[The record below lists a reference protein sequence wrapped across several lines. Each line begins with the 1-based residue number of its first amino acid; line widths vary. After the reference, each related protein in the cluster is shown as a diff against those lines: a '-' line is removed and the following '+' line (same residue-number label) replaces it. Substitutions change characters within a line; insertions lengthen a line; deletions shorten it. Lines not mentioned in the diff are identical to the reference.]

1 MDVLTCFWCNY
12 NTLVECI
19 SVFLYV
25 CVCVWKKT
33 IIVLETKTQIK
44 ASSVVGVL
52 QGDCGQ
58 SREGK
63 CTERGDGWEDLP
75 DLCRVSRRCQVYSS
89 SGPPCGCWEEDGHCA
104 CSYLLTLLLSVWSS
118 CWFSVLN
125 RVHSASPEQLMEMHH
140 EQANPKNAVV
150 SAGSPPCCLQIS
162 FKHWKIQK
170 LKIHYSLLIHS
181 IKNRWCHKGHELC
194 SLLTD

>member
-1 MDVLTCFWCNY
+1 MLCSPSWWMFWHVFGAITTLLLSVLMFFCM
-12 NTLVECI
+12 
-19 SVFLYV
+19 
-25 CVCVWKKT
+25 CVKKT
-33 IIVLETKTQIK
+33 IIVLETKTQIN
-44 ASSVVGVL
+44 ASSAVGVL

-63 CTERGDGWEDLP
+63 CTECGDGWEDLP
-75 DLCRVSRRCQVYSS
+75 DLCRVSRRCQVYCSS
-89 SGPPCGCWEEDGHCA
+89 VPPCGCWDEAGHCA
-104 CSYLLTLLLSVWSS
+104 CSDLLTLLLSVWSS

-150 SAGSPPCCLQIS
+150 SAGSPLCCLQIS

-181 IKNRWCHKGHELC
+181 IKNRGCHKGR
-194 SLLTD
+194 